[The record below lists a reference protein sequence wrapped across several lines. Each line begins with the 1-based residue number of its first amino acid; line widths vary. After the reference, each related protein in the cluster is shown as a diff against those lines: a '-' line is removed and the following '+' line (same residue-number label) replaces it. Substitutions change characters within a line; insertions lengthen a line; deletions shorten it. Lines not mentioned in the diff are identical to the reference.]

1 MCFYYSLSKLA
12 QRYSERAKNNEIL
25 RETYMVNGFSHP
37 EMPVITETGLEMMN
51 WGLIPAWSKDDQIRK
66 YTLNAR
72 AETIFEKPSFKNV
85 ISSKRCIIPATGYFE
100 WQHTGKNKQPYFISL
115 KNQDAFTFAG
125 VWDMWVNPQNMQNYY
140 TYSIITTEANPLLAE
155 IHNTKKRMPVV
166 LPQEIEFDWLT
177 RNISTEK
184 IKDFF
189 VPLGEEFFEV
199 QKVDLKPG
207 DYR

>member
-37 EMPVITETGLEMMN
+37 EMPVITETGLEIMN

-100 WQHTGKNKQPYFISL
+100 WQHTGKTKQPYFISL
-115 KNQDAFTFAG
+115 KNQDEFTFAG
-125 VWDMWVNPQNMQNYY
+125 VWDLWVNPQSRENFY

-189 VPLGEEFFEV
+189 VPLGEEFFKV
-199 QKVDLKPG
+199 QKYCWCVKN
-207 DYR
+207 

>member
-1 MCFYYSLSKLA
+1 
-12 QRYSERAKNNEIL
+12 
-25 RETYMVNGFSHP
+25 MVNGFSYP

-115 KNQDAFTFAG
+115 KDQDAFSFAG
-125 VWDMWVNPQNMQNYY
+125 VWDLWVNPHSRENFY

-166 LPQEIEFDWLT
+166 LPQEIEFDWLN
-177 RNISTEK
+177 RNLSNEK

-189 VPLGEEFFEV
+189 VPLGDEYFNV
-199 QKVDLKPG
+199 QKIDLNPG

>member
-25 RETYMVNGFSHP
+25 RETYMVNGFSYP

-115 KNQDAFTFAG
+115 KDQDAFSFAG
-125 VWDMWVNPQNMQNYY
+125 VWDLWVNPHSRENFY

-166 LPQEIEFDWLT
+166 LPQEIEFDWLN
-177 RNISTEK
+177 RNLSNEK

-189 VPLGEEFFEV
+189 VPLGDEYFNV
-199 QKVDLKPG
+199 QKIDLNPG

>member
-37 EMPVITETGLEMMN
+37 EMPVITETGMELMN
-51 WGLIPAWSKDDQIRK
+51 WGLIPTWSKDDQIRK

-100 WQHTGKNKQPYFISL
+100 WQHNGKNKQPYFISL

-125 VWDMWVNPQNMQNYY
+125 VWDLWVNPQSGETLYS
-140 TYSIITTEANPLLAE
+140 YSIITTEANPLLAE

-177 RNISTEK
+177 RNLSNEK

-189 VPLGEEFFEV
+189 VPLGDEYFNV
-199 QKVDLKPG
+199 QKIDLNPG